1 MENYLGNYID
11 AITTVEQFKNEYPNL
26 AEKTE
31 FAKEYLKG
39 FYEQLNEN
47 DFIVIE
53 VENYYCVAVVLDY
66 TLPYIVGDHIAPFDE
81 NRTYPLQGL
90 ETKFAFK
97 RYNGGI
103 KL

>member
-11 AITTVEQFKNEYPNL
+11 AITTVEEFKNECPKL
-26 AEKTE
+26 AEKAE

-39 FYEQLNEN
+39 FYGQADRD

-53 VENYYCVAVVLDY
+53 VEGYKCVAVIVDDG
-66 TLPYIVGDHIAPFDE
+66 LPYEIGEQIAPFDE

-97 RYNGGI
+97 RYIRGLKI
-103 KL
+103 

>member
-11 AITTVEQFKNEYPNL
+11 AITTVKKFKNENPKL
-26 AEKTE
+26 AEKPKS
-31 FAKEYLKG
+31 AKEYLKG
-39 FYEQLNEN
+39 FYEQLKED
-47 DFIVIE
+47 DFIIIK
-53 VENYYCVAVVLDY
+53 VESYYCVAVVLDY

-97 RYNGGI
+97 RY
-103 KL
+103 

>member
-11 AITTVEQFKNEYPNL
+11 AITTVKKFKNENPKL
-26 AEKTE
+26 AEKAE
-31 FAKEYLKG
+31 SAKEYLKG
-39 FYEQLNEN
+39 FYEQLKED
-47 DFIVIE
+47 DFIIIE
-53 VENYYCVAVVLDY
+53 VESYYCVAVVLDY

-97 RYNGGI
+97 RY
-103 KL
+103 

>member
-1 MENYLGNYID
+1 MDNFLGNYVD
-11 AITTVEQFKNEYPNL
+11 AITTVEQFINEYPKL
-26 AEKTE
+26 AEKAE
-31 FAKEYLKG
+31 FAKKYLKN

-47 DFIVIE
+47 DFIIIE

-66 TLPYIVGDHIAPFDE
+66 NLPYIVGDHIAPFDE

-97 RYNGGI
+97 RYTRGLKI
-103 KL
+103 

>member
-11 AITTVEQFKNEYPNL
+11 AITTVKQFKNDNPKL
-26 AEKTE
+26 AEKAE

-53 VENYYCVAVVLDY
+53 VESYYCVAVVLDHH
-66 TLPYIVGDHIAPFDE
+66 LPYIVGDHIAPFDE

-97 RYNGGI
+97 RY
-103 KL
+103 

>member
-1 MENYLGNYID
+1 MDNFLSNYVD
-11 AITTVEQFKNEYPNL
+11 AITTVEQFKKEYPNL
-26 AEKTE
+26 AEKAE

-39 FYEQLNEN
+39 FYEQLKED
-47 DFIVIE
+47 DFIIIK
-53 VENYYCVAVVLDY
+53 VESYYCVAVVLDY

-97 RYNGGI
+97 KY
-103 KL
+103 

>member
-1 MENYLGNYID
+1 MDNFLSNYVD
-11 AITTVEQFKNEYPNL
+11 AITTVEQFKKEYPNL
-26 AEKTE
+26 AEKAE
-31 FAKEYLKG
+31 FAKKYLKG

-53 VENYYCVAVVLDY
+53 VETYYCVAVVLDY

-90 ETKFAFK
+90 KTIFIFK
-97 RYNGGI
+97 RY
-103 KL
+103 